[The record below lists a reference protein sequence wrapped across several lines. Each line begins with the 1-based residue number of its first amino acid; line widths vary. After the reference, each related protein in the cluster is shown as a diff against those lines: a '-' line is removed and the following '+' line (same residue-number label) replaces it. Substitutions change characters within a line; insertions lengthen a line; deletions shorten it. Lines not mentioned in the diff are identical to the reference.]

1 MEGTLKAEIG
11 AVVCVIVWGL
21 TFIYSK
27 DLMSFLS
34 PLQLMGMRFLIAFIV
49 LSALC
54 PKWSFDIRKEWV
66 FVLMALFGNLLYFI
80 TENMALTYTYT
91 SEVCILTSTTSMMS
105 LVLMH
110 LVFKDRIGGLQGIG
124 FLVALI
130 GVILV
135 AFNGVVVMNLDPIGD
150 ALALTA
156 AFSWAVYCLLL
167 RMYGKDTDGM
177 VIARKM
183 MFYGLLMSLPL
194 MLIEGHSFD
203 PGQLFEFR
211 SLFGLLFLGVL
222 GSGLCFVL
230 WNRSV
235 KEMGVVKSNIFIYA
249 MPVVTLIAGHV
260 AFDEQITLMA
270 IAGIALVIMGMVM
283 ANRNS

>member
-1 MEGTLKAEIG
+1 
-11 AVVCVIVWGL
+11 
-21 TFIYSK
+21 
-27 DLMSFLS
+27 MSFLS

-135 AFNGVVVMNLDPIGD
+135 AFNGVVVLNLDPIGD